1 MFAAVVALEEVLLVG
16 RASGG
21 GVELVVV
28 AVLELAHEEV
38 AGVDLAVNSDLWVR
52 HIYYYC
58 GESIIQLYLQA
69 LVS

>member
-1 MFAAVVALEEVLLVG
+1 MALEEVLLVG

-28 AVLELAHEEV
+28 AVLQLAHEEV
-38 AGVDLAVNSDLWVR
+38 TGVDLAVNSDLRVR

-58 GESIIQLYLQA
+58 GEYIIQLYLQA